1 MLGPN
6 DLERIMASNKDLFD
20 DSTMTFGEH
29 LEVLRFHLIRAVLGL
44 AVCVFLALI
53 FGENLVRI
61 IRHPVD
67 AALRRVTNVT
77 EVQDNVKGFDF
88 WKSLTSGLYNMTFGP
103 KTATAKEIEKAHPL
117 EQAARQTITLELSAH
132 ELVSQL
138 HEASPEVY
146 PAASDELKDKMLKLQ
161 AKSETFARFWTGIEK
176 IDRPVTLNVQE
187 AFVTYMKVSFI
198 AGLIVSS
205 PWVFFQLWL
214 FVAAGLY
221 PHERKYIYTYLP
233 MSVFLFI
240 GGIFF
245 CFFSVLPT
253 VLDFLLGFNV
263 RMGLTAQIR
272 ISEWISFAVMLP
284 LMFGVSFQLPL
295 AMLFLARIN
304 IFTTEHY
311 LAQWKLAVL
320 AIAVISMIL
329 TPTPDPMT
337 MLLMMAP
344 LLVLYGLGILLCQ
357 WTSAKKTVPAI
368 T

>member
-1 MLGPN
+1 
-6 DLERIMASNKDLFD
+6 MASNKDLFD
-20 DSTMTFGEH
+20 DSAMTFGEH
-29 LEVLRFHLIRAVLGL
+29 LEVLRFHLIRAMLGL

-53 FGENLVRI
+53 FGEDLVRL

-67 AALRRVTNVT
+67 VALRKATNVT

-88 WKSLTSGLYNMTFGP
+88 WKSVNSWFYNMTFAP
-103 KTATAKEIEKAHPL
+103 KAATAEEIEKVRPQ
-117 EQAARQTITLELSAH
+117 EQESRRTITLELSAH
-132 ELVSQL
+132 ELASQL
-138 HEASPEVY
+138 HEAAPQLY
-146 PAASDELKDKMLKLQ
+146 PAAPEELREKTLTLQ
-161 AKSETFARFWTGIEK
+161 AKSPTFAQFWTGIEK
-176 IDRPVTLNVQE
+176 MDRPVTLNVQE

-198 AGLIVSS
+198 AGLVVAS

-233 MSVFLFI
+233 MSIVLFL
-240 GGIFF
+240 GGIGF
-245 CFFSVLPT
+245 CFYSVLPT
-253 VLDFLLGFNV
+253 VLDFLLGYNV

-295 AMLFLARIN
+295 AMLFLSRIN
-304 IFTTEHY
+304 VFKTEQY
-311 LAQWKLAVL
+311 IAQWKLAVL

-344 LLVLYGLGILLCQ
+344 LLVLYGLGIVLCH
-357 WTSAKKTVPAI
+357 WTAAKTTVAAA